1 LCGLPASV
9 SAASLAIIGLANI
22 VGSIVS
28 GWLGQ
33 RERMKMILFWMYASR
48 AAAVALYL
56 MAPKT
61 ALTFYVFAFVLGLT
75 WLATVPPTAG
85 IVGKLFGTRHLATL
99 FGFTLLTHQIG
110 GFFGAWLGGIAIAT
124 TGNYNWMWYADIA
137 LAAAA
142 AVVNLPIREAHPRA
156 AAAAA

>member
-1 LCGLPASV
+1 MSV
-9 SAASLAIIGLANI
+9 GATSIAIIGLANI
-22 VGSIVS
+22 VGSIGA

-33 RERMKMILFWMYASR
+33 TNRMKTILFWMYGSR

-85 IVGKLFGTRHLATL
+85 LVGKLFGPRYLATL
-99 FGFTLLTHQIG
+99 FGLTLLSHQIG
-110 GFFGAWLGGIAIAT
+110 GFFGAWLGGVAVVQ
-124 TGNYNWMWYADIA
+124 TGSYEWMWYADIVLA
-137 LAAAA
+137 SAAALI
-142 AVVNLPIREAHPRA
+142 NLPIRETHPRLMAMA
-156 AAAAA
+156 A